1 MIVKKILAPK
11 GGGRT
16 AVLMRYVVN
25 AQGNADP
32 RSWAATAGYILD
44 TDGTESKT
52 GEKVSAVRITN
63 CISDDPATATME
75 IEALQSKYKG
85 RSKAAKTYHIVFS
98 FPPGEHPQQEILHD
112 IEDELCK
119 SIGMQDHQRISA
131 VHIDRDHYH
140 VHVAINSVT
149 PDGKRLISS
158 PSHEKRNLM
167 RACEAME
174 IKHGLITTNHGLE
187 KESNFDRDREQGNRS
202 DNPADKTIT
211 PKPISK
217 PDTAFRRYLR
227 KCHDTEFTRGKRISE
242 HGLHDMPGSGL
253 VYDADRS
260 AVLLSDNALANVD
273 ESTTPDHPSL
283 RRSDSGDRGNVG
295 PAGITAAAMESKAG
309 METLA
314 GYVARELA
322 PAIRDAVVW
331 QEVHDTLADHG
342 LIIKKRGAGLVIGD
356 EGLGI
361 WCKASSVNRE
371 FSLTGLE
378 KALGA
383 FIAPTESV
391 SQVKMQYAVKPL
403 NAGDKEASAKL
414 YERYQTERRA
424 LWARRQ
430 SGLDAIRRQHA
441 KSQDEIKKWVASQRV
456 VRRMTTKG
464 ARKRLS
470 GMAATA
476 QAKAAKKAAAEQ
488 AALARAALMK
498 ATSALTWNDW
508 LKSKAEV
515 GDTAALNLLRV
526 QQERHNRTLGG
537 LFSQDRT
544 GQVAARLLQDK
555 KRTIRPNGS
564 VEFRAA
570 DGGTVVDHACR
581 ITIPRNTPGACLLAL
596 EAIKEKFPGQSLALS
611 GENAMA
617 QTIAALAGQEG
628 INITFSDERLE
639 LIRTGTAQIK
649 NIKKPPDGVR
659 QWIASRNDHRDKISP
674 ILEYREINGDD
685 AGRAIFAGRR
695 TMKDMTEVLLFEQNQ
710 QVLVKQANSADLQQA
725 TGWAIGL
732 PVDLG
737 GNGHIKP
744 IRKGRNK

>member
-1 MIVKKILAPK
+1 MIAKKILAPK

-25 AQGNADP
+25 AQGAADP

-44 TDGTESKT
+44 ADGAENST

-63 CISDDPATATME
+63 CVSDDPATATME

-85 RSKAAKTYHIVFS
+85 RSKAAKTYHLVFS
-98 FPPGEHPQQEILHD
+98 FPPGEHPPQAVLHD

-167 RACEAME
+167 RACAAME
-174 IKHGLITTNHGLE
+174 LKHGLITTNHGLE
-187 KESNFDRDREQGNRS
+187 KESNFDRDREQGNRP
-202 DNPADKTIT
+202 DNPADDTIT
-211 PKPISK
+211 PKQIPK

-227 KCHDTEFTRGKRISE
+227 KCHDTEFTGGQRNSE
-242 HGLHDMPGSGL
+242 HGMHDMPGSGL

-273 ESTTPDHPSL
+273 EGTAPDHPSL
-283 RRSDSGDRGNVG
+283 RRSDSGDRGDVG
-295 PAGITAAAMESKAG
+295 PAGITAVAMETKAG
-309 METLA
+309 IETLA
-314 GYVARELA
+314 GYVSRELA
-322 PAIRDAVVW
+322 PAIRDAAVW
-331 QEVHDTLADHG
+331 QEVHDALADHG

-361 WCKASSVNRE
+361 WCKASSANRD

-383 FIAPTESV
+383 FVAPMDSPP
-391 SQVKMQYAVKPL
+391 QAKAQYAVKPL
-403 NAGDKEASAKL
+403 SADGKEASAKL
-414 YERYQTERRA
+414 YERYQADRRA
-424 LWARRQ
+424 LGAQRQ
-430 SGLDAIRRQHA
+430 SGLEAIRRQHA

-488 AALARAALMK
+488 AAIARAALMK
-498 ATSALTWNDW
+498 VTSAQTWNDW
-508 LKSKAEV
+508 LKSKAEA
-515 GDTAALNLLRV
+515 GDPAALNLLRV
-526 QQERHNRTLGG
+526 QQERHDRTLGG
-537 LFSQDRT
+537 LFSPDRT
-544 GQVAARLLQDK
+544 DRVAARLLQDK
-555 KRTIRPNGS
+555 SRTIRPNGS
-564 VEFRAA
+564 VEYRAA
-570 DGGTVVDHACR
+570 DGGTVVDHAGR

-596 EAIKEKFPGQSLALS
+596 EVMKEKFPGQSLALS
-611 GENAMA
+611 GESAMA

-628 INITFSDERLE
+628 INVTFSDERLE
-639 LIRTGTAQIK
+639 LIRTGTAQLK
-649 NIKKPPDGVR
+649 NIKKPLDGVR
-659 QWIASRNDHRDKISP
+659 QWIESRNDQRGKISL
-674 ILEYREINGDD
+674 ILEHRELKGDD

-710 QVLVKQANSADLQQA
+710 QIIVKMADTEDLQQA
-725 TGWAIGL
+725 AGWAIGL
-732 PVDLG
+732 PVELVG
-737 GNGHIKP
+737 TGHVKP
-744 IRKGRNK
+744 ISKGRKK